1 MIFNIKESI
10 FNSDNIVIM
19 IFNIM
24 ESIFNSDNIVI
35 IYDIQYQGEYI

>member
-1 MIFNIKESI
+1 MESI

-24 ESIFNSDNIVI
+24 KSIFNSDNIVI